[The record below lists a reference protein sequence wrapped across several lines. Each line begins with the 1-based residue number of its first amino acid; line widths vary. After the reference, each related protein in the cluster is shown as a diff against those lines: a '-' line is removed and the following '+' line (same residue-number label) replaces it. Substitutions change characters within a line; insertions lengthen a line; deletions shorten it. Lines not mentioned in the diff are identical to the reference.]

1 MHLNSEL
8 AATSL
13 LSVAKKLHMSD
24 NTTIATDV
32 LINPDLSPADAKL
45 ALEQRQRKRERKST
59 RTRHLVYQFPITMT
73 MTMATTALLQ
83 MNVVLFLI
91 TRL

>member
-1 MHLNSEL
+1 
-8 AATSL
+8 
-13 LSVAKKLHMSD
+13 MSD
-24 NTTIATDV
+24 NTTIGTNV

-45 ALEQRQRKRERKST
+45 ALEQRQRKRKST

-83 MNVVLFLI
+83 INVVLFLI